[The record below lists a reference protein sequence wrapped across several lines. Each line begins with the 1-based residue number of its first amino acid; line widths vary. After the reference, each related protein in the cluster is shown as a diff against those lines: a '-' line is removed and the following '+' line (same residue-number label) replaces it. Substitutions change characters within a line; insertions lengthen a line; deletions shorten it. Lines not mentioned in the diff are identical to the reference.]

1 MSSLLVMGMKSYA
14 DVTITTADL
23 SNICVD
29 GGYYSLTD
37 IVITENLNGDF
48 ANTSGAT
55 HYYRIELP
63 PNFEFNPAA
72 GTISTSGVGSDI
84 DPSFTTSRGTTYV
97 QIGLVINSENEINSI
112 FFENFEVRAINSS
125 SSGNITRVNSP
136 SGTNATVSGAPL
148 GSIHGTISSL
158 APPTIS
164 SDPLDEAI
172 CENGTASF
180 SVSASGSGISYQWQR
195 NAGSGFQ
202 DIDISLDGGIY
213 SNFNSPTLNISNA
226 PSSING
232 HLYQVEITGVCLPT
246 ATSSAATLT
255 VNPLPAAPVVT
266 NQSQEYCVNNI
277 TFTLPEA
284 SGGGGTFNWYSDE
297 ELTSF
302 LYTGAVPTQDSDIG
316 FDENVTGTYTAYVAE
331 TSAQGCEG
339 EATKVDL
346 WVKLTPNPFPTSTTT
361 TPSSSSVCD
370 GSNLTFTIDT
380 AFAFNSY
387 QLIDQAGDPLSSN
400 VLGNGGSIDIQTI
413 SLDRATYGAS
423 ELVRVKVTRND
434 TGCSEILTNLQNRN
448 TISITPEPVG
458 TTSTE
463 TAICSDVPLAFD
475 LSTSADANTATYNIT
490 INTNGLTASAG
501 NPVNGTGFP
510 ANEIADDAWINNS
523 GSTVDVIYNITPVS
537 ANNCIGNTYTITFPI
552 DPAPIVAAD
561 ITASVCSG
569 DAVGV
574 NLPASDD
581 NTNTIDS
588 YDITATVS
596 GTLTGTPSEP
606 TGTTSINAISGD
618 AFTNTS
624 GANATITY
632 TITPYIGSCP
642 GNDFDIVVTVQPE
655 PVVAANISTTICS
668 GDNVGVVL
676 PDTDD
681 NGDAITT
688 YDIAAALSG
697 VSGSASTPNGTT
709 SQNAILNDNFTN
721 TSNSNGTV
729 TYTITPYA
737 NGCPGNTFDVVV
749 TVQPEPVVAANIPVA
764 ICSGDAVAT
773 NLPTTDDNGNAID
786 TYDITVASTG
796 TFSGTPTTAIGT
808 NDETI
813 LAGDTFVN
821 NSAADATITY
831 TITPYTSAGCAG
843 NTFDLVVTVSPAPI
857 VAADITASVCSGDAV
872 GVNLP
877 ASDDNTNT
885 IDSYDITATVSGTLT
900 GTPSEPTGT
909 TSINAISGDTFTNTS
924 GANATITY
932 TITPY
937 IGSCPGNDF
946 DIVVTVQ
953 PEPVVAANISTTI
966 CSGDNVGVVLP
977 DTDDNGDAITTY
989 DIAAALSGVS
999 GSASTPN
1006 GTTSQNAILNDNFTN
1021 TSNSNGTV
1029 TYTITPYA
1037 NGCPG
1042 NTFDVV
1048 VTVQPEPVVAANI
1061 PVAICSGDAVATNLP
1076 TTDDNGNAI
1085 DTYDITVAST
1095 GTFSGTPTTAI
1106 GTNDET
1112 ILAGD
1117 TFVNNS
1123 AADATITYTITP
1135 YTSAGCAGNTF
1146 DLVVTVSP
1154 APIVAADIT
1163 ASVCSGDAVGVN
1175 LPASDDNTNTIDSYD
1190 ITATVSG
1197 TLTGTPSEPTGT
1209 SSINAISGDTFT
1221 NTSGANAT
1229 ITYTITPYIGSC
1241 PGNDFD
1247 IVVTVQPEPVVAAN
1261 ISTTICSG
1269 DNVGVVL
1276 PDTDDN
1282 GDAITTYDIA
1292 AALSGV
1298 SGSASTPNGTTSQN
1312 AILNDNFTN
1321 TSNSNGTVT
1330 YTITPYANGC
1340 PGNTFDVVVTVQPEP
1355 VVAANIPVAIC
1366 SGDAVATNLPTTDD
1380 NGNAIDTYDI
1390 TVASTGT
1397 FSGTP
1402 TTAIGTN
1409 DETIL
1414 AGDTF
1419 VNNSAADATITYT
1432 ITPYTSAGCAGNTFD
1447 LVVTVSPAPIVAA
1460 DITASV
1466 CSGDAVGVN
1475 LPASDDNT
1483 NTIDSYDI
1491 TATVS
1496 GTLTGTPSE
1505 PTGTT
1510 SINAI
1515 SGDTFTNTS
1524 GANATITY
1532 TITPYI
1538 GSCPGNDFDIVVTVQ
1553 PEPVVAANISTT
1565 ICSGDNVG
1573 VVLPD
1578 TDDNGDAITTYDI
1591 AAALSG
1597 VSGSASTPNGTTSQ
1611 NAILNDNFTNTSNSN
1626 GTVTYTITPYANG
1639 CPGNTFDVVVT
1650 VQPEPVVAANIP
1662 VAICSGD
1669 AVATNLPTTDD
1680 NGNAIDTYDITVAS
1694 TGTFSGTPTTAIG
1707 TNDETILAGD
1717 TFVNNSAAD
1726 ATITYTITPYT
1737 SAGCAGNTFD
1747 LVVTVSPAPIV
1758 AADITASVCSGDA
1771 VGVNLPASDDNTNTI
1786 DSYDI
1791 TATVSGTL
1799 TGTPSE
1805 PTGTTSINAISGDAF
1820 TNTSGANATITYTIT
1835 PYIGSC
1841 PGNDFDIVVTV
1852 QPEPVVAA
1860 NISTTICS
1868 GDNVGVVLPDTDDN
1882 GDAITTYDIAAAL
1895 SGVSGSAS
1903 TPNGT
1908 TSQNAILNDN
1918 FTNTSNS
1925 NGTVTYTIT
1934 PYANG
1939 CPGNTF
1945 DVVVTVQPE
1954 PVVAANI
1961 PVAIC
1966 SGDAVATNL
1975 PTTDD
1980 NGNAIDTYDITVAS
1994 TGTFSGTPTTAIGT
2008 NDETILA
2015 GDTFV
2020 NNSAADATITYT
2032 ITPYTSAGCA
2042 GNTFDLVVTV
2052 SPAPIVAADITASVC
2067 SGDAV
2072 GVNLPASDD
2081 NTNTI
2086 DSYDITATVSG
2097 TLTGTPSEPT
2107 GTTSI
2112 NAISGDAFTNTSGA
2126 NATITYTITPYIGS
2140 CPGNDFDIV
2149 VTVQPEPVVAANIS
2163 TTICSGDNVGVVL
2176 PDTDDNGDAI
2186 TTYDIAAALS
2196 GVSGSAST
2204 PNGTTSQNAIL
2215 NDNFTNTSNSNG
2227 TVTYT
2232 ITPYA
2237 NGCPGNTFDV
2247 VVTVQPE
2254 PVVAANIPVAI
2265 CSGDAVATNLP
2276 TTDDNGNA
2284 IDTYDITVA
2293 STGTFSGT
2301 PTTAIGTNDE
2311 TILAGDTFVNNSA
2324 ADATITYT
2332 ITPYT
2337 SAGCAGNTF
2346 DLVVTVSPAPIVAAD
2361 ITASVCSGDAV
2372 GVNLPASDDNTN
2384 TIDSYDIT
2392 ATVSGTLTGT
2402 PSEPTGTTSINAISG
2417 DAFTNTSGAN
2427 ATITYTITPYIG
2439 SCPGNDFD
2447 IVVTVQPE
2455 PVVAANISTTIC
2467 SGDNVGVVLPDTDD
2481 NGDAITTY
2489 DIAAALSGV
2498 SGSASTPNGTT
2509 SQNAILNDNFTNTS
2523 NSNGTVTYTITP
2535 YANGC
2540 PGNTFDVVVTV
2551 QPEPVVA
2558 ANIPVAIC
2566 SGDAVA
2572 TNLPTTDD
2580 NGNAIDTYDI
2590 TVASTGTFSGT
2601 PTTAI
2606 GTNDETILA
2615 GDTFVNN
2622 SAADATITYTI
2633 TPYTSAGCA
2642 GNTFDLVVTVSPAP
2656 IVAAD
2661 ITASVCSGDAVGV
2674 NLPASDDNTN
2684 TIDSYDITATVSGTL
2699 TGTPSEPTGTTSI
2712 NAISGDTFTN
2722 TSGANATIT
2731 YTITPYIGSCPGNDF
2746 DIVVT
2751 VQPEPVVAANIST
2764 TICSG
2769 DNVGVVL
2776 PDTDDNGDAI
2786 TTYDIA
2792 AALSGVSGSAST
2804 PNGTTSQNA
2813 ILNDN
2818 FTNTSNSNGTV
2829 TYTITP
2835 YANGCPGNTFD
2846 VVVTVQPEPVVAAN
2860 IPVAICSGDAVAT
2873 NLPTTDDNGNAIDTY
2888 DITVAST
2895 GTFSGTPTTAIG
2907 TNDETILAGDTF
2919 VNNSAADATITYTI
2933 TPYTSAGCAGNT
2945 FDLVVTV
2952 SPAPIVA
2959 ADITASVCSGDAV
2972 GVNLPA
2978 SDDNTNTIDS
2988 YDITATVSGTLTGTP
3003 SEPTGTTSINAISGD
3018 TFTNTSGANATI
3030 TYTITP
3036 YIGSC
3041 PGNDFDIVVTVQPEP
3056 VVAANISTTIC
3067 SGDNVGV
3074 VLPDTDDNGDAITTY
3089 DIAAALSGVSGSA
3102 STPNGTTSQNAIL
3115 NDNFT
3120 NTSNS
3125 NGTVTY
3131 TITPYANGCPGNT
3144 FDVVVTVQ
3152 PEPVVAANIPV
3163 AICSGDAV
3171 ATNLPT
3177 TDDNGNAI
3185 DTYDITVASTGTFS
3199 GTPTTA
3205 IGTNDETI
3213 LAGDTFVNNSAA
3225 DATITYTITPY
3236 TSAGCA
3242 GNTFDLVVTVSP
3254 APIVAADITASVCS
3268 GDAVGVNLPASDD
3281 NTNTIDSYD
3290 ITATVSGTL
3299 TGTPSEPTG
3308 TTSIN
3313 AISGDA
3319 FTNTSGANATIT
3331 YTITPYIGSCPGNDF
3346 DIVVTVQPEPVVAAN
3361 ISTTICSGDNVGVV
3375 LPDTDDNGD
3384 AITTYDIAAA
3394 LSGVSG
3400 SASTPNGTT
3409 SQNAILNDNFTNTSN
3424 SNGTVTYTIT
3434 PYANGCPGN
3443 TFDVVVTVQP
3453 EPVVAANI
3461 PVAICSGDAVATNLP
3476 TTDDNGN
3483 AIDTY
3488 DITVA
3493 STGTFSGTPT
3503 TAIGTNDETILAGDT
3518 FVNNS
3523 AADATITYTITPYT
3537 SAGCAGNT
3545 FDLVVTVSPA
3555 PIVAADITA
3564 SVCSGDAVGVN
3575 LPASDDNTNT
3585 IDSYDI
3591 TATVSGTLTGTP
3603 SEPTGTTSINAISG
3617 DTFTNTS
3624 GANAT
3629 ITYTITPY
3637 IGSCPGNDFDIV
3649 VTVQPQ
3655 PVFSPVPTNI
3665 TACAGEL
3672 IDIDFSTL
3680 SASDI
3685 ITWSA
3690 DNRNV
3695 FISPTAPTTGSS
3707 SLTFV
3712 TASNNTT
3719 SDKVTTFTVSAS
3731 NSVCTTPV
3739 TTTFTITIKPTPD
3752 ILNFFPP
3759 EPVCSNENAVDL
3771 TTLGLTANIGGGE
3784 FTFTGPGVNSVMKT
3798 FDATAAGLGTQEI
3811 QVTYTT
3817 LDGCSKTEE
3826 ITLLDVIAEPTAN
3839 AGGSDQVCVNTTY
3852 TVNDAVATN
3861 SAGLMWSEDGFGT
3874 LTNATTINPTYNPH
3888 PDDAGNIV
3896 TLTLTVSGVSA
3907 CGDATDT
3914 KTLTID
3920 ERPESTITTTT
3931 AQICE
3936 TQTLDL
3942 IATIAGGATSGN
3954 WSITGGNTIGA
3965 IGATTD
3971 NSGNWTATFSP
3982 SGTAFG
3988 TVTAQF
3994 EATTSNTCA
4003 PEVETYT
4010 FDVFENPTATI
4021 PANFSTCG
4029 DASFDLNATLG
4040 GSALNGN
4047 WAVITNGTPANLS
4060 ASATSAGIT
4069 SATYT
4074 PDAADYNSLIT
4085 FQFTAEDPAAGPC
4098 GDNTYTVDVTIDE
4111 PAGVSI
4117 STAPANVCQTQ
4128 TIALSGDFS
4137 GSASSASW
4145 SENGNGSLTNISTSG
4160 NTVTADYTPTAAD
4173 IGNTVTF
4180 TLTTNNPANT
4190 CNAVSQTVDFIIDAP
4205 AQATVTTTTAQ
4216 ICETQTLDLIA
4227 TIAGGATSGNWSIT
4241 GGNTIGAIGATTDN
4255 SGNWTATFSPSGTA
4269 FGTVTAQ
4276 FEATTSNTCAPEVET
4291 YTFDVFENPT
4301 ATIPANFS
4309 TCGDASFDLN
4319 ATLGGSA
4326 LNGNW
4331 AVITNGTPAN
4341 LSASATSAG
4350 ITSATYTPD
4359 AADYNSLITFQFT
4372 AEDPAAGPCG
4382 DNTYTVDVTIDEPAG
4397 VSISTAP
4404 ANVCQTQ
4411 TIALSGD
4418 FSGSASSA
4426 SWSENGNGSLTNIS
4440 TSGNT
4445 VTADYTPTAADIG
4458 NTVTFTLTTNNPANT
4473 CNAVSQTVDFIID
4486 APAQATVTTTTAQ
4499 ICETQTLDLIATIA
4513 GGATSGNWSIT
4524 GGNTIGAI
4532 GATTDNSGNWTATFS
4547 PSGTAFGTVTAQ
4559 FEATTSNT
4567 CAPEVETYTFDVFE
4581 NPTATIPANFSTC
4594 GDASFDLNATL
4605 GGSALNGNWAVI
4617 TNGTPANLSAS
4628 ATSAGIT
4635 SATYTPDA
4643 ADYNSLI
4650 TFQFTAEDPAAGPCG
4665 DNTYTVDVTIDEPA
4679 GVSIS
4684 TAPANVCQTQTIALS
4699 GDFSGSAS
4707 SASWSENGNGSLT
4720 NISTSGNT
4728 VTADY
4733 TPTAADIGN
4742 TVTFT
4747 LTTNNPA
4754 NTCNA
4759 VSQTVDFIIDAP
4771 AQATVTT
4778 TTAQICETQ
4787 TLDLIATI
4795 AGGATSGNWSITG
4808 GNTIGA
4814 IGATTDNSGN
4824 WTATFS
4830 PSGTAFG
4837 TVTAQFEATT
4847 SNTCAPEVETYTFDV
4862 FENPTA
4868 TIPANFSTC
4877 GDASF
4882 DLNAT
4887 LGGSALNGNWAVITN
4902 GTPANLS
4909 ASATSAGIT
4918 SATYTPDAADYN
4930 SLITFQF
4937 TAEDPA
4943 AGPCG
4948 DNTYTVDVTIDEPAG
4963 VSISTAPA
4971 NVCQTQTIALSGDF
4985 SGSASSASW
4994 SENGNGSLTNISTSG
5009 NTVTA
5014 DYTPTAADIGNTVTF
5029 TLTTNNPANTCNAVS
5044 QTVDFIIDAPAQATV
5059 TTTTAQICETQT
5071 LDLIATIAGGATSGN
5086 WSITGGNTIGAI
5098 GATTDNSGNWTAT
5111 FSPSGTAFGTVT
5123 AQFEATTSNTCAPE
5137 VETYTFDVFENPTAT
5152 IPANFSTCGDAS
5164 FDLNAT
5170 LGGSALNGNWAVITN
5185 GTPANL
5191 SASATSAGITS
5202 ATYTPDAADYNSLIT
5217 FQFTA
5222 EDPAAGPCGDNT
5234 YTVDVTIDEPA
5245 GVSISTA
5252 PANVCQTQTIALS
5265 GDFSG
5270 SASSASWSENGNGS
5284 LTNISTSGNTVTADY
5299 TPTAADIGNTVTFTL
5314 TTNNPAN
5321 TCNAVSQTVDF
5332 IIDAPAQAT
5341 VTTTTA
5347 QICETQ
5353 TLDLIA
5359 TIAGGATSGNWSIT
5373 GGNTIGAIGAT
5384 TDNSGNWTATF
5395 SPSGTAFGTVTAQ
5408 FEATTSNTCAPEV
5421 ETYTFDVF
5429 ENPTATIPA
5438 NFSTCGDASF
5448 DLNATLGG
5456 SALNGNWAVITN
5468 GTPANLSAS
5477 ATSAGITSA
5486 TYTPDAADYNSL
5498 ITFQFTAEDPAAGPC
5513 GDNTY
5518 TVDVTIDEPAGATV
5532 TSTATEVCEADPF
5545 TLSGTIS
5552 GGANAGEWRIKT
5564 GQTSAAENSGTL
5576 SSTTESS
5583 GIWSATFTPDG
5594 TYQGFVDFEFVAFSA
5609 NTCSDD
5615 VETYTLNIR
5624 NIPVVINQSY
5634 SYCEDI
5640 AGNGTSNQ
5648 NLTAYNDPITD
5659 ENLGDVTI
5667 TWYTNNT
5674 LATEVTDDTDVDVSN
5689 GETYYAK
5696 VQFNSTNCFDVAEVD
5711 FTVNP
5716 QIVIEAGSN
5725 QEICDGEILD
5735 LTESTVLPNQSNASN
5750 LLWTS
5755 SGDGTFD
5762 FDSNLRPIYT
5772 PGSSDLSNSP
5782 ITLRLTGSNSTSCTD
5797 VFDEMQLTIKPIPV
5811 IVDVPD
5817 ENLCAGESLAPISF
5831 NADISG
5837 GTFTWSATNFT
5848 QLGLGTSSGSGNF
5861 PATTAQP
5868 NTTGSTITSVVTVN
5882 YMLNGCPAGSK
5893 TFNINVNPT
5902 PVTDDIQDI
5911 NVCPGEPVNINFNAN
5926 TIGETFNWN
5935 KDGNTVAASPL
5946 STSGSGD
5953 ISFVSAENFTGSA
5966 ITSQFTYS
5974 ATLNSC
5980 SSITKTFRV
5989 NLLPQPEID
5998 PISPIVVCSFDN
6010 ISTNF
6015 TSDVPGATYSWT
6027 NDNTASGIAAAGNG
6041 NINVTASENTTS
6053 STIVSNITVTAT
6065 KDGCVSDVQTFA
6077 VTVKPKPVIQ
6087 AESTLEICPGDA
6099 ISTIILTDDSGGNS
6113 TISWTATNAS
6123 AIGLPAS
6130 SGTGN
6135 IPSFTAKSNNSTS
6148 TITSNITVTSTWNG
6162 CVSDQMNFQ
6171 IRLKPTPI
6179 MNAVSDEELCA
6190 GENYIVTFG
6199 NSLGATTSYTWVNDN
6214 PAIGLPASGSGD
6226 NINFT
6231 AASNTTGSDIV
6242 ANIQVTPSNNG
6253 CVGPDEV
6260 FTITLKPTPVISNIS
6275 DVELCS
6281 DDFVSIPFTV
6291 DLPNPNLNVS
6301 ISDNSLI
6308 DGGIS
6313 IVDNKI
6319 EFTTSVNT
6327 SGVDQTAT
6335 VSLNAEKNTCT
6346 SVETFILTLKYKPV
6360 VSSVP
6365 DRAAVC
6371 PGEIITGQSFGHD
6384 VGTGSFGW
6392 EITNP
6397 LLIGDATASSGTGN
6411 LPSFQAANN
6420 ITGEEIVGYVKY
6432 FSTRN
6437 ACLSDADSFKISIKP
6452 APVITNTDIIF
6463 CDDEE
6468 ANISFS
6474 TNTST
6479 TNASGDVTYYWTN
6492 SNTSIGVNNPSGTT
6506 NDKITASNFFTNT
6519 VSATNDNVA
6528 TIEVYAVI
6536 DGCTG
6541 PSKTFEVRVK
6551 PLPVITTPDVEFS
6564 QTTCSGD
6571 TFNFNPTANISAT
6584 QFSWNLV
6591 SNPGAVT
6598 GVASSGTG
6606 NISLDLINNTNTIQ
6620 TIQYSI
6626 STLNGNC
6633 PGETSVLNITV
6644 YPELNLQPLPA
6655 ERVVCSGGSF
6665 EIALGT
6671 TNNVNVGG
6679 ENVIYEWEVSPN
6691 NVGATAGV
6699 GTQLIE
6705 TLTNNKT
6712 TGERDTVFY
6721 YIRPTLNNGLCVG
6734 LRDTLPVIVNPDA
6747 IVYAGVDTTVC
6758 QGQPVLL
6765 EATIDKGAS
6774 SGSWSGGIPEN
6785 FNNRN
6790 SLSTFYTPSASEVG
6804 RTITF
6809 TFTSNDPDGSVG
6821 PCTAV
6826 SDQVD
6831 VTIDELPTALI
6842 TENPFPTGEYCV
6854 RNGRL
6859 ALSGNNTNYSSPDVV
6874 FDGPGVEYISA
6885 EQRYYFYPDSATVG
6899 GPYNITYSVTN
6910 ANGCVNTDEVAVS
6923 VTNGLSAGFRVNNA
6937 LSVGSDYVVCFNQ
6950 SEIELIQ
6957 DERNVIGEFDGN
6969 GVEFNAKGVP
6979 IFNPTSPDVTDTT
6992 EVSFEILDPATGCL
7006 SQSSVNII
7014 RLPEPVFEIEESKV
7028 CDRDYSIVIQ
7038 DLTVYD
7044 NDYDQI
7050 VGQLSYSQ
7058 VDNNLNKIAS
7068 IDGDTITFATPGS
7081 KEINVTWNFDLG
7093 CTQTKTLQVNVGNI
7107 ESMDFNIDNIKVTN
7121 IGQSGTSFTVEE
7133 DLASITIQEYIWF
7146 FGDGSPLDTT
7156 TNQGIEHNFTE
7167 AGTYDII
7174 LTAIDEYGCPTVV
7187 QKTIN
7192 IVPAITAADLPY
7204 FETFENNNGAGWF
7217 TIKDSTSTSTSW
7229 IYNNGVSSF
7238 DNEINSSDYWMTTLN
7253 GKAGFREDERSYL
7266 VGPTFDLTS
7275 LERPTLSFDMFLDFQ
7290 DGDNSGARVEYNLGD
7305 GEWQQLG
7312 VLNDEL
7318 NWYNAE
7324 NTELFDNDTEDAG
7337 QAWADNSN
7345 ANDERNQVPYVWSRV
7360 AHTLDHLKNEGN
7372 ITFRI
7377 TFASNDYDEE
7387 SLGMAIDNFYVGERQ
7402 KKVLLENF
7410 TNTNLREDYI
7420 TNRTNVENLLTSEL
7434 GNDLLP
7440 LNFHISIPKP
7450 DSINLRN
7457 SIELDSRA
7465 SVYSIEESPKLVVDG
7480 ELFKENIFD
7489 SNNDV
7494 SEALHKRITRRS
7506 LLEPSNLINIDIDE
7520 NADEHTVRFDAT
7532 LIPSNDSSA
7541 NLTTYFFVIEK
7552 NVNQSDGLNN
7562 IVRKIIPNIN
7572 GVNMDELTERTVT
7585 TFEWEVS
7592 SIYYEDL
7599 AVVSVLQDRNTNSIL
7614 EIHVENINQP
7624 KSPGQVLS
7632 VDNGFESL
7640 GISVYP
7646 NPSRGKINMAF
7657 SKALS
7662 SDLKVFILDNS
7673 GKILKNTI
7681 VSKGSL
7687 QRELDLTGFASGVY
7701 HIITKNPEGKLNRQK
7716 VVIID

>member
-1 MSSLLVMGMKSYA
+1 MGMKSYA

-831 TITPYTSAGCAG
+831 TITPYTSAGCA
-843 NTFDLVVTVSPAPI
+843 D
-857 VAADITASVCSGDAV
+857 
-872 GVNLP
+872 
-877 ASDDNTNT
+877 
-885 IDSYDITATVSGTLT
+885 
-900 GTPSEPTGT
+900 
-909 TSINAISGDTFTNTS
+909 
-924 GANATITY
+924 
-932 TITPY
+932 
-937 IGSCPGNDF
+937 
-946 DIVVTVQ
+946 
-953 PEPVVAANISTTI
+953 
-966 CSGDNVGVVLP
+966 
-977 DTDDNGDAITTY
+977 
-989 DIAAALSGVS
+989 
-999 GSASTPN
+999 
-1006 GTTSQNAILNDNFTN
+1006 
-1021 TSNSNGTV
+1021 
-1029 TYTITPYA
+1029 
-1037 NGCPG
+1037 
-1042 NTFDVV
+1042 
-1048 VTVQPEPVVAANI
+1048 
-1061 PVAICSGDAVATNLP
+1061 
-1076 TTDDNGNAI
+1076 
-1085 DTYDITVAST
+1085 
-1095 GTFSGTPTTAI
+1095 
-1106 GTNDET
+1106 
-1112 ILAGD
+1112 
-1117 TFVNNS
+1117 
-1123 AADATITYTITP
+1123 
-1135 YTSAGCAGNTF
+1135 
-1146 DLVVTVSP
+1146 
-1154 APIVAADIT
+1154 
-1163 ASVCSGDAVGVN
+1163 
-1175 LPASDDNTNTIDSYD
+1175 
-1190 ITATVSG
+1190 
-1197 TLTGTPSEPTGT
+1197 
-1209 SSINAISGDTFT
+1209 
-1221 NTSGANAT
+1221 
-1229 ITYTITPYIGSC
+1229 
-1241 PGNDFD
+1241 
-1247 IVVTVQPEPVVAAN
+1247 
-1261 ISTTICSG
+1261 
-1269 DNVGVVL
+1269 
-1276 PDTDDN
+1276 
-1282 GDAITTYDIA
+1282 
-1292 AALSGV
+1292 
-1298 SGSASTPNGTTSQN
+1298 
-1312 AILNDNFTN
+1312 
-1321 TSNSNGTVT
+1321 
-1330 YTITPYANGC
+1330 
-1340 PGNTFDVVVTVQPEP
+1340 
-1355 VVAANIPVAIC
+1355 
-1366 SGDAVATNLPTTDD
+1366 
-1380 NGNAIDTYDI
+1380 
-1390 TVASTGT
+1390 
-1397 FSGTP
+1397 
-1402 TTAIGTN
+1402 
-1409 DETIL
+1409 
-1414 AGDTF
+1414 
-1419 VNNSAADATITYT
+1419 
-1432 ITPYTSAGCAGNTFD
+1432 
-1447 LVVTVSPAPIVAA
+1447 
-1460 DITASV
+1460 
-1466 CSGDAVGVN
+1466 
-1475 LPASDDNT
+1475 
-1483 NTIDSYDI
+1483 
-1491 TATVS
+1491 
-1496 GTLTGTPSE
+1496 
-1505 PTGTT
+1505 
-1510 SINAI
+1510 
-1515 SGDTFTNTS
+1515 
-1524 GANATITY
+1524 
-1532 TITPYI
+1532 
-1538 GSCPGNDFDIVVTVQ
+1538 
-1553 PEPVVAANISTT
+1553 
-1565 ICSGDNVG
+1565 
-1573 VVLPD
+1573 
-1578 TDDNGDAITTYDI
+1578 
-1591 AAALSG
+1591 
-1597 VSGSASTPNGTTSQ
+1597 
-1611 NAILNDNFTNTSNSN
+1611 
-1626 GTVTYTITPYANG
+1626 
-1639 CPGNTFDVVVT
+1639 
-1650 VQPEPVVAANIP
+1650 
-1662 VAICSGD
+1662 
-1669 AVATNLPTTDD
+1669 
-1680 NGNAIDTYDITVAS
+1680 
-1694 TGTFSGTPTTAIG
+1694 
-1707 TNDETILAGD
+1707 
-1717 TFVNNSAAD
+1717 
-1726 ATITYTITPYT
+1726 
-1737 SAGCAGNTFD
+1737 
-1747 LVVTVSPAPIV
+1747 
-1758 AADITASVCSGDA
+1758 
-1771 VGVNLPASDDNTNTI
+1771 
-1786 DSYDI
+1786 
-1791 TATVSGTL
+1791 
-1799 TGTPSE
+1799 
-1805 PTGTTSINAISGDAF
+1805 
-1820 TNTSGANATITYTIT
+1820 
-1835 PYIGSC
+1835 
-1841 PGNDFDIVVTV
+1841 
-1852 QPEPVVAA
+1852 
-1860 NISTTICS
+1860 
-1868 GDNVGVVLPDTDDN
+1868 
-1882 GDAITTYDIAAAL
+1882 
-1895 SGVSGSAS
+1895 
-1903 TPNGT
+1903 
-1908 TSQNAILNDN
+1908 
-1918 FTNTSNS
+1918 
-1925 NGTVTYTIT
+1925 
-1934 PYANG
+1934 
-1939 CPGNTF
+1939 
-1945 DVVVTVQPE
+1945 
-1954 PVVAANI
+1954 
-1961 PVAIC
+1961 
-1966 SGDAVATNL
+1966 
-1975 PTTDD
+1975 
-1980 NGNAIDTYDITVAS
+1980 
-1994 TGTFSGTPTTAIGT
+1994 
-2008 NDETILA
+2008 
-2015 GDTFV
+2015 
-2020 NNSAADATITYT
+2020 
-2032 ITPYTSAGCA
+2032 
-2042 GNTFDLVVTV
+2042 
-2052 SPAPIVAADITASVC
+2052 
-2067 SGDAV
+2067 
-2072 GVNLPASDD
+2072 
-2081 NTNTI
+2081 
-2086 DSYDITATVSG
+2086 
-2097 TLTGTPSEPT
+2097 
-2107 GTTSI
+2107 
-2112 NAISGDAFTNTSGA
+2112 
-2126 NATITYTITPYIGS
+2126 
-2140 CPGNDFDIV
+2140 
-2149 VTVQPEPVVAANIS
+2149 
-2163 TTICSGDNVGVVL
+2163 
-2176 PDTDDNGDAI
+2176 
-2186 TTYDIAAALS
+2186 
-2196 GVSGSAST
+2196 
-2204 PNGTTSQNAIL
+2204 
-2215 NDNFTNTSNSNG
+2215 
-2227 TVTYT
+2227 
-2232 ITPYA
+2232 
-2237 NGCPGNTFDV
+2237 
-2247 VVTVQPE
+2247 
-2254 PVVAANIPVAI
+2254 
-2265 CSGDAVATNLP
+2265 
-2276 TTDDNGNA
+2276 
-2284 IDTYDITVA
+2284 
-2293 STGTFSGT
+2293 
-2301 PTTAIGTNDE
+2301 
-2311 TILAGDTFVNNSA
+2311 
-2324 ADATITYT
+2324 
-2332 ITPYT
+2332 
-2337 SAGCAGNTF
+2337 
-2346 DLVVTVSPAPIVAAD
+2346 
-2361 ITASVCSGDAV
+2361 
-2372 GVNLPASDDNTN
+2372 
-2384 TIDSYDIT
+2384 
-2392 ATVSGTLTGT
+2392 
-2402 PSEPTGTTSINAISG
+2402 
-2417 DAFTNTSGAN
+2417 
-2427 ATITYTITPYIG
+2427 
-2439 SCPGNDFD
+2439 
-2447 IVVTVQPE
+2447 
-2455 PVVAANISTTIC
+2455 
-2467 SGDNVGVVLPDTDD
+2467 
-2481 NGDAITTY
+2481 
-2489 DIAAALSGV
+2489 
-2498 SGSASTPNGTT
+2498 
-2509 SQNAILNDNFTNTS
+2509 
-2523 NSNGTVTYTITP
+2523 
-2535 YANGC
+2535 
-2540 PGNTFDVVVTV
+2540 
-2551 QPEPVVA
+2551 
-2558 ANIPVAIC
+2558 
-2566 SGDAVA
+2566 
-2572 TNLPTTDD
+2572 
-2580 NGNAIDTYDI
+2580 
-2590 TVASTGTFSGT
+2590 
-2601 PTTAI
+2601 
-2606 GTNDETILA
+2606 
-2615 GDTFVNN
+2615 
-2622 SAADATITYTI
+2622 
-2633 TPYTSAGCA
+2633 
-2642 GNTFDLVVTVSPAP
+2642 
-2656 IVAAD
+2656 
-2661 ITASVCSGDAVGV
+2661 
-2674 NLPASDDNTN
+2674 
-2684 TIDSYDITATVSGTL
+2684 
-2699 TGTPSEPTGTTSI
+2699 
-2712 NAISGDTFTN
+2712 
-2722 TSGANATIT
+2722 
-2731 YTITPYIGSCPGNDF
+2731 
-2746 DIVVT
+2746 
-2751 VQPEPVVAANIST
+2751 
-2764 TICSG
+2764 
-2769 DNVGVVL
+2769 
-2776 PDTDDNGDAI
+2776 
-2786 TTYDIA
+2786 
-2792 AALSGVSGSAST
+2792 
-2804 PNGTTSQNA
+2804 
-2813 ILNDN
+2813 
-2818 FTNTSNSNGTV
+2818 
-2829 TYTITP
+2829 
-2835 YANGCPGNTFD
+2835 
-2846 VVVTVQPEPVVAAN
+2846 
-2860 IPVAICSGDAVAT
+2860 
-2873 NLPTTDDNGNAIDTY
+2873 
-2888 DITVAST
+2888 
-2895 GTFSGTPTTAIG
+2895 
-2907 TNDETILAGDTF
+2907 
-2919 VNNSAADATITYTI
+2919 
-2933 TPYTSAGCAGNT
+2933 
-2945 FDLVVTV
+2945 
-2952 SPAPIVA
+2952 
-2959 ADITASVCSGDAV
+2959 
-2972 GVNLPA
+2972 
-2978 SDDNTNTIDS
+2978 
-2988 YDITATVSGTLTGTP
+2988 
-3003 SEPTGTTSINAISGD
+3003 
-3018 TFTNTSGANATI
+3018 
-3030 TYTITP
+3030 
-3036 YIGSC
+3036 
-3041 PGNDFDIVVTVQPEP
+3041 
-3056 VVAANISTTIC
+3056 
-3067 SGDNVGV
+3067 
-3074 VLPDTDDNGDAITTY
+3074 
-3089 DIAAALSGVSGSA
+3089 
-3102 STPNGTTSQNAIL
+3102 
-3115 NDNFT
+3115 
-3120 NTSNS
+3120 
-3125 NGTVTY
+3125 
-3131 TITPYANGCPGNT
+3131 
-3144 FDVVVTVQ
+3144 
-3152 PEPVVAANIPV
+3152 
-3163 AICSGDAV
+3163 
-3171 ATNLPT
+3171 
-3177 TDDNGNAI
+3177 
-3185 DTYDITVASTGTFS
+3185 
-3199 GTPTTA
+3199 
-3205 IGTNDETI
+3205 
-3213 LAGDTFVNNSAA
+3213 
-3225 DATITYTITPY
+3225 
-3236 TSAGCA
+3236 
-3242 GNTFDLVVTVSP
+3242 
-3254 APIVAADITASVCS
+3254 
-3268 GDAVGVNLPASDD
+3268 
-3281 NTNTIDSYD
+3281 
-3290 ITATVSGTL
+3290 
-3299 TGTPSEPTG
+3299 
-3308 TTSIN
+3308 
-3313 AISGDA
+3313 
-3319 FTNTSGANATIT
+3319 
-3331 YTITPYIGSCPGNDF
+3331 
-3346 DIVVTVQPEPVVAAN
+3346 
-3361 ISTTICSGDNVGVV
+3361 
-3375 LPDTDDNGD
+3375 
-3384 AITTYDIAAA
+3384 
-3394 LSGVSG
+3394 
-3400 SASTPNGTT
+3400 
-3409 SQNAILNDNFTNTSN
+3409 
-3424 SNGTVTYTIT
+3424 
-3434 PYANGCPGN
+3434 
-3443 TFDVVVTVQP
+3443 
-3453 EPVVAANI
+3453 
-3461 PVAICSGDAVATNLP
+3461 
-3476 TTDDNGN
+3476 
-3483 AIDTY
+3483 
-3488 DITVA
+3488 
-3493 STGTFSGTPT
+3493 
-3503 TAIGTNDETILAGDT
+3503 
-3518 FVNNS
+3518 
-3523 AADATITYTITPYT
+3523 
-3537 SAGCAGNT
+3537 NT

-3920 ERPESTITTTT
+3920 ERPESTI
-3931 AQICE
+3931 
-3936 TQTLDL
+3936 
-3942 IATIAGGATSGN
+3942 
-3954 WSITGGNTIGA
+3954 
-3965 IGATTD
+3965 
-3971 NSGNWTATFSP
+3971 
-3982 SGTAFG
+3982 
-3988 TVTAQF
+3988 
-3994 EATTSNTCA
+3994 
-4003 PEVETYT
+4003 
-4010 FDVFENPTATI
+4010 
-4021 PANFSTCG
+4021 
-4029 DASFDLNATLG
+4029 
-4040 GSALNGN
+4040 
-4047 WAVITNGTPANLS
+4047 
-4060 ASATSAGIT
+4060 
-4069 SATYT
+4069 
-4074 PDAADYNSLIT
+4074 
-4085 FQFTAEDPAAGPC
+4085 
-4098 GDNTYTVDVTIDE
+4098 
-4111 PAGVSI
+4111 
-4117 STAPANVCQTQ
+4117 
-4128 TIALSGDFS
+4128 
-4137 GSASSASW
+4137 
-4145 SENGNGSLTNISTSG
+4145 
-4160 NTVTADYTPTAAD
+4160 
-4173 IGNTVTF
+4173 
-4180 TLTTNNPANT
+4180 
-4190 CNAVSQTVDFIIDAP
+4190 
-4205 AQATVTTTTAQ
+4205 
-4216 ICETQTLDLIA
+4216 
-4227 TIAGGATSGNWSIT
+4227 
-4241 GGNTIGAIGATTDN
+4241 
-4255 SGNWTATFSPSGTA
+4255 
-4269 FGTVTAQ
+4269 
-4276 FEATTSNTCAPEVET
+4276 
-4291 YTFDVFENPT
+4291 
-4301 ATIPANFS
+4301 
-4309 TCGDASFDLN
+4309 
-4319 ATLGGSA
+4319 
-4326 LNGNW
+4326 
-4331 AVITNGTPAN
+4331 
-4341 LSASATSAG
+4341 
-4350 ITSATYTPD
+4350 
-4359 AADYNSLITFQFT
+4359 
-4372 AEDPAAGPCG
+4372 
-4382 DNTYTVDVTIDEPAG
+4382 
-4397 VSISTAP
+4397 
-4404 ANVCQTQ
+4404 
-4411 TIALSGD
+4411 
-4418 FSGSASSA
+4418 
-4426 SWSENGNGSLTNIS
+4426 
-4440 TSGNT
+4440 
-4445 VTADYTPTAADIG
+4445 
-4458 NTVTFTLTTNNPANT
+4458 
-4473 CNAVSQTVDFIID
+4473 
-4486 APAQATVTTTTAQ
+4486 
-4499 ICETQTLDLIATIA
+4499 
-4513 GGATSGNWSIT
+4513 
-4524 GGNTIGAI
+4524 
-4532 GATTDNSGNWTATFS
+4532 
-4547 PSGTAFGTVTAQ
+4547 
-4559 FEATTSNT
+4559 
-4567 CAPEVETYTFDVFE
+4567 
-4581 NPTATIPANFSTC
+4581 
-4594 GDASFDLNATL
+4594 
-4605 GGSALNGNWAVI
+4605 
-4617 TNGTPANLSAS
+4617 
-4628 ATSAGIT
+4628 
-4635 SATYTPDA
+4635 
-4643 ADYNSLI
+4643 
-4650 TFQFTAEDPAAGPCG
+4650 
-4665 DNTYTVDVTIDEPA
+4665 
-4679 GVSIS
+4679 
-4684 TAPANVCQTQTIALS
+4684 
-4699 GDFSGSAS
+4699 
-4707 SASWSENGNGSLT
+4707 
-4720 NISTSGNT
+4720 
-4728 VTADY
+4728 
-4733 TPTAADIGN
+4733 
-4742 TVTFT
+4742 
-4747 LTTNNPA
+4747 
-4754 NTCNA
+4754 
-4759 VSQTVDFIIDAP
+4759 
-4771 AQATVTT
+4771 
-4778 TTAQICETQ
+4778 
-4787 TLDLIATI
+4787 
-4795 AGGATSGNWSITG
+4795 
-4808 GNTIGA
+4808 
-4814 IGATTDNSGN
+4814 
-4824 WTATFS
+4824 
-4830 PSGTAFG
+4830 
-4837 TVTAQFEATT
+4837 
-4847 SNTCAPEVETYTFDV
+4847 
-4862 FENPTA
+4862 
-4868 TIPANFSTC
+4868 
-4877 GDASF
+4877 
-4882 DLNAT
+4882 
-4887 LGGSALNGNWAVITN
+4887 
-4902 GTPANLS
+4902 
-4909 ASATSAGIT
+4909 
-4918 SATYTPDAADYN
+4918 
-4930 SLITFQF
+4930 
-4937 TAEDPA
+4937 
-4943 AGPCG
+4943 
-4948 DNTYTVDVTIDEPAG
+4948 
-4963 VSISTAPA
+4963 
-4971 NVCQTQTIALSGDF
+4971 
-4985 SGSASSASW
+4985 
-4994 SENGNGSLTNISTSG
+4994 
-5009 NTVTA
+5009 
-5014 DYTPTAADIGNTVTF
+5014 
-5029 TLTTNNPANTCNAVS
+5029 
-5044 QTVDFIIDAPAQATV
+5044 